1 MTTQRLI
8 EAPVVSALVV
18 GSTGF
23 DQLALERAFR
33 EWGWNLHIA
42 RNRNEARAFLDQ
54 TPVDVVLSD
63 RDLPEGGWRE
73 LLSDLQARVDPPELV
88 VKARLADD
96 SLWAEVLNM
105 GGYDVLAEPL
115 DNEEVRRVMSAAARH
130 FVNERQRR
138 APAVS
143 TALVLRA
150 AS

>member
-1 MTTQRLI
+1 
-8 EAPVVSALVV
+8 
-18 GSTGF
+18 
-23 DQLALERAFR
+23 
-33 EWGWNLHIA
+33 
-42 RNRNEARAFLDQ
+42 
-54 TPVDVVLSD
+54 VDVVLSD
-63 RDLPEGGWRE
+63 RELPEGGWRE
-73 LLSDLQARVDPPELV
+73 MLSDLQALADPPALV

-115 DNEEVRRVMSAAARH
+115 DNDEVRRVMSAAARH

-143 TALVLRA
+143 KPLALRA